1 MLPSRLRGLVTALVT
16 AVALLRTI
24 PVHGMY
30 TEDSPV
36 VSLTPKT
43 FKSRATTDVAN
54 FYLVAFYA
62 PWCGHCKKLAPEYE
76 AAAVLLRKAR
86 SPAVLAAVDCD
97 AHTQLCDR
105 HQVRGF
111 PLIRAFLVGR
121 ANDAKGN
128 SSGVET
134 YQGAWDKDGI
144 VEFVNLKVKSDAG
157 SDDPLAPKLP
167 YSDVHAFLHHGNS
180 KIPKVVL
187 LTSGVSSGSKSNLEL
202 SWLSTV
208 AVKFKVGKK
217 KNANFA
223 YARVDDDKG
232 AVARNFGV
240 TKFPSVVC
248 VKVEK
253 SDGGRFV
260 VLELGEKKVG
270 DTIRETKAFI
280 DSCAKMD
287 PSDDTPDSKPLPSF
301 PPPRKPRKVADNKF
315 GELTEDNLHE
325 ACFGGFSG
333 TCVVLAISKD
343 SSSELSSKE
352 ALNSI
357 SKKYRNDPFS
367 FLWVDTGDAG
377 SQSFLKG
384 FGLDGKKN
392 PDVFPALIAV
402 KTGKRDRFA
411 VKKFDKGLTE
421 KIATSFVDGIL
432 GGDVTFT
439 PLKVLP
445 EFEPEYLRRMEDDE
459 TGVEVVVEI
468 EEETSEAESD
478 GDVVEVTLTD
488 DDGGEE
494 ITVDL
499 EIAPDGD
506 SDEESMGEL

>member
-1 MLPSRLRGLVTALVT
+1 M
-16 AVALLRTI
+16 
-24 PVHGMY
+24 
-30 TEDSPV
+30 
-36 VSLTPKT
+36 
-43 FKSRATTDVAN
+43 
-54 FYLVAFYA
+54 
-62 PWCGHCKKLAPEYE
+62 
-76 AAAVLLRKAR
+76 
-86 SPAVLAAVDCD
+86 
-97 AHTQLCDR
+97 
-105 HQVRGF
+105 
-111 PLIRAFLVGR
+111 
-121 ANDAKGN
+121 
-128 SSGVET
+128 
-134 YQGAWDKDGI
+134 
-144 VEFVNLKVKSDAG
+144 
-157 SDDPLAPKLP
+157 
-167 YSDVHAFLHHGNS
+167 
-180 KIPKVVL
+180 
-187 LTSGVSSGSKSNLEL
+187 
-202 SWLSTV
+202 
-208 AVKFKVGKK
+208 
-217 KNANFA
+217 
-223 YARVDDDKG
+223 
-232 AVARNFGV
+232 
-240 TKFPSVVC
+240 
-248 VKVEK
+248 
-253 SDGGRFV
+253 
-260 VLELGEKKVG
+260 
-270 DTIRETKAFI
+270 
-280 DSCAKMD
+280 
-287 PSDDTPDSKPLPSF
+287 
-301 PPPRKPRKVADNKF
+301 
-315 GELTEDNLHE
+315 
-325 ACFGGFSG
+325 
-333 TCVVLAISKD
+333 LAISKD

-459 TGVEVVVEI
+459 TGVEVVVET